1 MAEESEGLLA
11 YFQRMLTKLLSSCAA
26 ETGFSSVTDDYLGT
40 MIVDAIERIFNHG
53 RKQGM
58 PRGSLST

>member
-11 YFQRMLTKLLSSCAA
+11 YFQRMLTKLLGSTTA
-26 ETGFSSVTDDYLGT
+26 ESGFSNVTDDYLGT
-40 MIVDAIERIFNHG
+40 MIVDAIERIFAHG

-58 PRGSLST
+58 PKT